1 MLHAGTGFGADD
13 GASLLMAF
21 RGLQAESKSQGETH
35 KAIAKELNTL
45 VADPFNEWAQ
55 GYKVSTTT
63 HTQTRSTDPFLQA
76 RLRQNKATVIDNWL
90 RSYEISQGEVERLKV
105 QYLNKTRKA
114 DEAEDDAKFA
124 PNSDYDRDKYTS
136 PRLAPHDTHRTP
148 PQRTA
153 SVSERIAN
161 RLKEIQQKSVSTL
174 AAREGPPKPDETV
187 FEAHSEGEKS
197 PTPTGTPKVMP
208 VDKGKGK
215 AVEEP
220 ELNLTSSPPPMSP
233 GLPPPNLGVEP
244 TKVAP
249 ALPVQ
254 PILLAGLA
262 FTPSS
267 LSALLTR
274 ASKELHLRPI
284 RFPLLGEY
292 QDCFNGEEFV
302 AWLNTN
308 VDGFGGNLDKAEEA
322 ARELTER
329 ENLLRRIGELGN
341 LFEHSDDA
349 FYQFRARVST
359 LHIHS
364 FVIDMMHVGL

>member
-1 MLHAGTGFGADD
+1 MGPRVQSQYHYSHL
-13 GASLLMAF
+13 
-21 RGLQAESKSQGETH
+21 SK
-35 KAIAKELNTL
+35 
-45 VADPFNEWAQ
+45 
-55 GYKVSTTT
+55 
-63 HTQTRSTDPFLQA
+63 TRPTDLFLQE
-76 RLRQNKATVIDNWL
+76 RLRRNKVAVIDNWL
-90 RSYEISQGEVERLKV
+90 RSYEISQGEVEKLKT

-136 PRLAPHDTHRTP
+136 PRLTPHDAHRTP

-161 RLKEIQQKSVSTL
+161 RLKEIQQKSVSAL
-174 AAREGPPKPDETV
+174 AAGEGPPKTNETV
-187 FEAHSEGEKS
+187 FKTHFEGEKL
-197 PTPTGTPKVMP
+197 PTPTATPKATT

-220 ELNLTSSPPPMSP
+220 EPTLTSSPPPMSP
-233 GLPPPNLGVEP
+233 GPLPPKLNVEP
-244 TKVAP
+244 TKAAP

-262 FTPSS
+262 FAPSS

-274 ASKELHLRPI
+274 ASKELHLRPV

-308 VDGFGGNLDKAEEA
+308 VDGFGGNLDKAEDA

-341 LFEHSDDA
+341 SFEHSDDA
-349 FYQFRARVST
+349 FYQFRPRVST
-359 LHIHS
+359 SHFHCEAL
-364 FVIDMMHVGL
+364 LLT